1 MFSVMSICNL
11 DFSFHFIYNE
21 IIMKSGGGFI
31 MATEKRPTM
40 LRLPEEIYEKVRY
53 LAFVERR
60 SVNMQI
66 EHALSKYIEGYEK
79 QHGTIHIPK
88 SFEEK

>member
-1 MFSVMSICNL
+1 
-11 DFSFHFIYNE
+11 
-21 IIMKSGGGFI
+21 

-40 LRLPEEIYEKVRY
+40 LRLPEDIYEKVRY

-66 EHALSKYIEGYEK
+66 EHALSQYIADYENR
-79 QHGTIHIPK
+79 HGPIQLPETSGK
-88 SFEEK
+88 E

>member
-1 MFSVMSICNL
+1 
-11 DFSFHFIYNE
+11 
-21 IIMKSGGGFI
+21 

-60 SVNMQI
+60 SINMQI
-66 EHALSKYIEGYEK
+66 EHALSEYIANYEK
-79 QHGTIHIPK
+79 KHGPIQLPDA
-88 SFEEK
+88 SE

>member
-1 MFSVMSICNL
+1 
-11 DFSFHFIYNE
+11 
-21 IIMKSGGGFI
+21 

-40 LRLPEEIYEKVRY
+40 LRLPEEIYEKTRY

-66 EHALSKYIEGYEK
+66 EHALSIYIAEYESRNGPI
-79 QHGTIHIPK
+79 QFPK
-88 SFEEK
+88 SSGEE

>member
-1 MFSVMSICNL
+1 
-11 DFSFHFIYNE
+11 
-21 IIMKSGGGFI
+21 
-31 MATEKRPTM
+31 M

-66 EHALSKYIEGYEK
+66 EHALSQYIADYEA
-79 QHGTIHIPK
+79 QHGPIQLPK
-88 SFEEK
+88 TSEE

>member
-1 MFSVMSICNL
+1 
-11 DFSFHFIYNE
+11 
-21 IIMKSGGGFI
+21 

-40 LRLPEEIYEKVRY
+40 LRLPQELYEKVRY

-66 EHALSKYIEGYEK
+66 EHALSKYIADYEN
-79 QHGTIHIPK
+79 QYGPIRLPEIPGK
-88 SFEEK
+88 E